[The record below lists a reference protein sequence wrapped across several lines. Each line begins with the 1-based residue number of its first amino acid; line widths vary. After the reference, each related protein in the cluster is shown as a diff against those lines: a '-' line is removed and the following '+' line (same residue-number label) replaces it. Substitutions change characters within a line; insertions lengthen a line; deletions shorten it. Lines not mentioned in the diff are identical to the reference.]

1 MTDTGTPTFRDI
13 LVDYFNTNPMD
24 ASAAMGEGAYALW
37 GFIPWKSTE
46 YKPSNF
52 ELFAAKNDID
62 KPTDVEDF
70 GGEDM
75 GSTYYKIIKFTRGDN
90 VVFIKFQGWYA
101 SYDGAEYED
110 FHVVSPTTKTVVV
123 YE

>member
-1 MTDTGTPTFRDI
+1 MTLQNLLT
-13 LVDYFNTNPMD
+13 DYFNTNYRD
-24 ASAAMGEGAYALW
+24 AAEAMGGGAYELW
-37 GFIPWKSTE
+37 GNTPWKSTE

-62 KPTDVEDF
+62 KPTDVEDY

-75 GSTYYKIIKFTRGDN
+75 GSTYYKIIKFTRGDD
-90 VVFIKFQGWYA
+90 VVFIKFQGYYA
-101 SYDGAEYED
+101 SYNGADYED